1 MMKKRGWKSDI
12 GAERNVRES
21 RHYSVWSLV
30 MIFFFMSLSG
40 WLWEV
45 CLHLITDGSL
55 VNRGFLHGPWLPI
68 YGSGSLLILVLLSRM
83 REKPLLEFFSIMI
96 LCGCLEFGISWVL
109 ELVYD
114 GTKWWDYSDCFLN
127 LNGRIY
133 VKGIL
138 FFGVG
143 GMLFVYFL
151 APFLDNLFQ
160 RIPKKVLV
168 SVCLILIFIFC
179 LDLVYSGK
187 NPNIGEGITVCK

>member
-1 MMKKRGWKSDI
+1 MIDI
-12 GAERNVRES
+12 RAESNVREN
-21 RHYSVWSLV
+21 RCYSVWSLL
-30 MIFFFMSLSG
+30 MIFFSMSLFG

-45 CLHLITDGSL
+45 CLHLITNGSL

-68 YGSGSLLILVLLSRM
+68 YGSGSLLILVLLSKM
-83 REKPLLEFFSIMI
+83 REKPLLEFLSIMI

-114 GTKWWDYSDCFLN
+114 GMKWWDYSDCFLN
-127 LNGRIY
+127 LDGRIY

-138 FFGVG
+138 AFGVG
-143 GMLFVYFL
+143 GMMFVYFL
-151 APFLDNLFQ
+151 APFLDTLFQ

-168 SVCLILIFIFC
+168 SLCIVLILIFCF
-179 LDLVYSGK
+179 DLIYSGK

>member
-1 MMKKRGWKSDI
+1 MMKKRGWKPDI
-12 GAERNVRES
+12 RVGDNVSES
-21 RHYSVWSLV
+21 RRYSVWSLV
-30 MIFFFMSLSG
+30 MLFFFMSLSG

-45 CLHLITDGSL
+45 CLHLITEGSL

-83 REKPLLEFFSIMI
+83 REKPLLEFLSIMI
-96 LCGCLEFGISWVL
+96 LCGCLEFGISWIL

-114 GTKWWDYSDCFLN
+114 GMKWWDYSDCFLN

-133 VKGIL
+133 AKGIL
-138 FFGVG
+138 AFGVG
-143 GMLFVYFL
+143 GMVFVYFI

-160 RIPKKVLV
+160 RIPKKVFV
-168 SVCLILIFIFC
+168 SVCLILIFMFC